1 MSSSALPSRQRPLQE
16 REQLDLFRALPGDMA
31 PRDSQD
37 LMAYPFFSLGK
48 SKRVKPIDFRAG
60 NVTIRVEGTQEHGI
74 ATIWDSDVLI
84 WAASQIVEAKDAGLR
99 PSRLMRATPYEIL
112 RFIGRGKSLRDY
124 QRLKAALDRLQST
137 TVATSIR
144 ETTGRRL
151 HRFSWINEWKELADA
166 NGTPLGI
173 ELILPDWF
181 YAGVLDAALV
191 LTIDP
196 AYFRLTGGIERW
208 LYRLVRKHGGKQ
220 EYGWQFDFRYL
231 HQKSGS
237 TAKPYDFACDLRA
250 LVARQSLPGYVLGI
264 ERMPDVD
271 DFAVELD
278 GAVLHPAIQM
288 LVALGWQHPQ
298 DLGVESVE
306 EIALGLLF
314 VHAFTHIND
323 TPTRRLPLM
332 LRTSCWLSA
341 SNWARWSG
349 VRSTWLLAVARSVT
363 LANSGSKAALA
374 LAKTA
379 ARYCS
384 VRSLMP
390 MTSALGS
397 LKARMLNA

>member
-1 MSSSALPSRQRPLQE
+1 MSSSALPFRQRSLQE

-31 PRDSQD
+31 PRDSQY
-37 LMAYPFFSLGK
+37 LMAYPFFSLCK

-74 ATIWDSDVLI
+74 ATIWDADVLI

-166 NGTPLGI
+166 SGTPLGI

-181 YAGVLDAALV
+181 FAGVLDAALV

-220 EYGWQFDFRYL
+220 AYGWQFDFRYL

-264 ERMPDVD
+264 ERMPDNGM
-271 DFAVELD
+271 ELLTFRP
-278 GAVLHPAIQM
+278 V
-288 LVALGWQHPQ
+288 PQ
-298 DLGVESVE
+298 
-306 EIALGLLF
+306 
-314 VHAFTHIND
+314 T
-323 TPTRRLPLM
+323 
-332 LRTSCWLSA
+332 
-341 SNWARWSG
+341 ARG
-349 VRSTWLLAVARSVT
+349 
-363 LANSGSKAALA
+363 
-374 LAKTA
+374 
-379 ARYCS
+379 
-384 VRSLMP
+384 
-390 MTSALGS
+390 
-397 LKARMLNA
+397 